1 MFRNDRFTGFDGEGG
16 WQKWKIIINKDARF
30 KQLGHLLKI
39 LKKLRRRARILFNVT
54 PIVLLQ
60 LQKSIQFYKSNIIK
74 KIFFIVWTDRSQL
87 TQKPSVSYYLCSC
100 AISWLISSSSLIPV
114 NSPEPTELELS
125 CVTGANGQYSRFH
138 RTHDTTTPQTH
149 TQKGRGT
156 SRGHHTGAE
165 WDDLRLY
172 NQYMGKSRNG
182 SVHSTGPVTN
192 AFKSMSPESICL
204 DIFP

>member
-149 TQKGRGT
+149 THRRVEEHQEATTQEQNETTSASTINTRGSQET
-156 SRGHHTGAE
+156 AAFTAL
-165 WDDLRLY
+165 DLSQMLS
-172 NQYMGKSRNG
+172 NPCLLK
-182 SVHSTGPVTN
+182 
-192 AFKSMSPESICL
+192 AFV
-204 DIFP
+204 